1 MKKLLYIILTSLLLV
16 SCGEQV
22 PLADLV
28 GNGVKTPTTD
38 LKYQINDKNKNDI
51 NLNNNEKQNSNNNDN
66 GNNNSNSYHYNDDND
81 DENENDDDENE
92 NNNNSNQSSIKLH
105 HQGKSCVICHSS
117 GEHKFNSGATVYN
130 KNNQPASGYTIRLIH
145 NNSSLSNYLKGRG
158 TGNSYLTYFNGSKFT
173 AKVIDAN
180 GNIVNSSATN
190 SHDRSRLDCNR
201 CHTKMGRNNAP
212 QRIWNFRK

>member
-28 GNGVKTPTTD
+28 GN
-38 LKYQINDKNKNDI
+38 KNKNDI

-66 GNNNSNSYHYNDDND
+66 GNNNSNSYHYNDDNDDND

-105 HQGKSCVICHSS
+105 HQGKSCVICHST

-190 SHDRSRLDCNR
+190 SHDKSRLDCNR